1 MVYAPGVP
9 SGEHTVRQGGQWLP
23 STDPTPLTPSTETA
37 CARTVSAFFS
47 LGAPTGQLQLSL
59 QLFIVIQRML

>member
-37 CARTVSAFFS
+37 CARTVSAFFY
-47 LGAPTGQLQLSL
+47 
-59 QLFIVIQRML
+59 